1 MIYELESA
9 VLKNEYLDYI
19 GKLSK
24 LDLLILD
31 DFGMMDLNP
40 DMCRNLFELID
51 AREGRRSIIVISQL
65 SISSWYT
72 LFKDNTYADSCMDRL
87 VHKAYR
93 LEFHGKN
100 MRNPQL

>member
-51 AREGRRSIIVISQL
+51 AREGRRSIIVISQ
-65 SISSWYT
+65 
-72 LFKDNTYADSCMDRL
+72 
-87 VHKAYR
+87 
-93 LEFHGKN
+93 
-100 MRNPQL
+100 

>member
-1 MIYELESA
+1 MLSTQKIF
-9 VLKNEYLDYI
+9 LDYI
-19 GKLSK
+19 SRLSK

-31 DFGMMDLNP
+31 DYGTMDFIP
-40 DMCRNLFELID
+40 DMFRNLFELID
-51 AREGRRSIIVISQL
+51 AREGRRSIIVISQFP
-65 SISSWYT
+65 ISSWYT

-87 VHKAYR
+87 VHIAFR